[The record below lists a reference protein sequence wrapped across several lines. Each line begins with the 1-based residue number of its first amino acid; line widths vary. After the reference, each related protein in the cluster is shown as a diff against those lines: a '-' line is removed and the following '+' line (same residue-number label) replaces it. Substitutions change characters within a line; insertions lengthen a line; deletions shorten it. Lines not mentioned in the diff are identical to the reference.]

1 MANTP
6 ERLSQTHTEVGVT
19 NLGDSKSN
27 QLAKEGKLQKGVW
40 APKQVLGAIGA
51 WQIDYPGKLDS
62 VLEGR
67 VTVGQ
72 QQLDRDGKRESKPS
86 ICNPF
91 SASGQPSSGQPPPA
105 TCWSLSAWVHVTE
118 LNLKPK

>member
-27 QLAKEGKLQKGVW
+27 QLAEEGKLQKGVW

-67 VTVGQ
+67 TAAAGQ
-72 QQLDRDGKRESKPS
+72 RREKRK
-86 ICNPF
+86 
-91 SASGQPSSGQPPPA
+91 
-105 TCWSLSAWVHVTE
+105 
-118 LNLKPK
+118 